1 LILARRR
8 LAGLSNCQFVEAD
21 AYDLAKV
28 VCEPVDFVFLA
39 NVFHGVRERT
49 RLSRLFAVGCAK
61 RRRCLARR
69 GPNTEQRMHPAAVK
83 EAVESS
89 GLRLVRVVEVS
100 PYPAV
105 FKKLGDATG

>member
-1 LILARRR
+1 
-8 LAGLSNCQFVEAD
+8 
-21 AYDLAKV
+21 
-28 VCEPVDFVFLA
+28 
-39 NVFHGVRERT
+39 
-49 RLSRLFAVGCAK
+49 
-61 RRRCLARR
+61 
-69 GPNTEQRMHPAAVK
+69 MHPAAVK